1 MQVSRSKWNINFLPE
16 DFQNYILQKI
26 KEEKIWFKLSS
37 PRKSKLGDYRFN
49 YRSKNHSITVN
60 VDLSPIQFLITF
72 IHELA
77 HKKCYDLYQGKVS
90 SHGIEW
96 KFIFSELLH
105 ECKGDLNLD
114 ETQMSILN
122 KCISHPK
129 ANSSNT
135 DLVEEGKT
143 VVADLPFNTK
153 FTLQSGR
160 SFRRLNKRRTRFL
173 CSDLSNGNLYAV
185 SANAIVET
193 IL

>member
-1 MQVSRSKWNINFLPE
+1 M
-16 DFQNYILQKI
+16 
-26 KEEKIWFKLSS
+26 SS

-49 YRSKNHSITVN
+49 YHNKTHSITIN
-60 VDLSPIQFLITF
+60 IDLSPIQFLITF

-77 HKKCYDLYQGKVS
+77 HKKCYDLYHGKVA

-96 KFIFSELLH
+96 KSIFSELLN

-114 ETQMSILN
+114 EKQTAILN

-135 DLVEEGKT
+135 DVVEEGKT
-143 VVADLPFNTK
+143 VVADLPFDTK
-153 FTLQSGR
+153 FTLENGR
-160 SFRRLNKRRTRFL
+160 SFRVLNKRRTRYL

-185 SANAIVET
+185 SANAIVDE